1 MKLVFIVLNL
11 AFLAFICYS
20 IWKHDHSPL
29 RKFFWPALIF
39 KLTAGIFL
47 GLIYTYY
54 YTIGDTFGYFE
65 DGKTLA
71 RIARTDFGSYL
82 SFLWAGDETS
92 SIWPGLI
99 FIQPRA
105 LFFSK
110 ITSIFCLLSNDNYWI
125 VCIYYSF
132 ISFLSGWYLV
142 KKIIVFYPE
151 TMIAAV
157 LSFLFFPSVVFW
169 GSGLIKESFA
179 LAGLFFLSSMFLK
192 AWNKQP
198 TNVIEWLL
206 ILLSLWIVWK
216 LKYYYLA
223 VFLPVVITALITRIL
238 VSRFKIANFGGEIA
252 LWCGI
257 LLIPSSLV
265 SVLHPNFYPYRLMD
279 VVVSSNQEFQ
289 MISNSQDLIH
299 YHELQATVGSII
311 QNIPLALVS
320 GIFRPFIT
328 EAHGLLQ
335 IFGAIENLFLLVL
348 FLFAIPAVTRIAR
361 SKHRLLA
368 FSTIVFI
375 AVLCVFLALSTPN
388 YGTLSRYRVGFLPFF
403 VFMLTIQNALINK
416 MMTSKVMRRLVR

>member
-1 MKLVFIVLNL
+1 MTLVFIVLNL
-11 AFLAFICYS
+11 ALLAFICYS
-20 IWKHDHSPL
+20 LWKRDHSPL

-39 KLTAGIFL
+39 KLMAGIFL

-71 RIARTDFGSYL
+71 RIARTDFDSYL

-92 SIWPGLI
+92 SIWPGLN

-110 ITSIFCLLSNDNYWI
+110 ITSIFCTLSYDNYWI
-125 VCIYYSF
+125 VCIYFSF
-132 ISFLSGWYLV
+132 ISFLSVWYLV
-142 KKIIVFYPE
+142 KKIVAFYPE
-151 TMIAAV
+151 TMIGAV

-192 AWNKQP
+192 TWNKQP
-198 TNVIEWLL
+198 INVMAWVLM
-206 ILLSLWIVWK
+206 LLSLWIVWK

-223 VFLPVVITALITRIL
+223 VFLPVVITALITRTL
-238 VSRFKIANFGGEIA
+238 VSRFKIENFWGEIA
-252 LWCGI
+252 MWCCI
-257 LLIPSSLV
+257 LLIPSALIS
-265 SVLHPNFYPYRLMD
+265 SLHPNFYPHRLMD
-279 VVVSSNQEFQ
+279 VVVSSNHEFKA
-289 MISNSQDLIH
+289 ISNSQDLIH

-328 EAHGLLQ
+328 EAHGSLQ
-335 IFGAIENLFLLVL
+335 IFGAIENLFLLIL
-348 FLFAIPAVTRIAR
+348 FLFAIPAIIRIAR
-361 SKHRLLA
+361 SKHRLLI
-368 FSTIVFI
+368 FSTIVFV

-388 YGTLSRYRVGFLPFF
+388 YGTLSRYRVGFLPFL
-403 VFMLTIQNALINK
+403 VFLLTIQNALINK
-416 MMTSKVMRRLVR
+416 MMTSKVLGRLVR